1 MKIPSRILEAICNDE
16 LQAQDFYDV
25 YGKENVINACNQI
38 KLSNEQI
45 KQTYSAEDM
54 KRAVAQKLQYAK
66 NNKTSRK
73 YEKFEKIELK
83 QQNFVVFGEKNTEKS
98 QKTSFS
104 KFKVII
110 PTMAAAVIVA
120 VLLPR
125 MILSNNLQNSQNL
138 SEIST
143 KSANIRVKGAKNITN
158 LENSRQNQKSEIRLY
173 KKTDD
178 GVQLLANG
186 DSAKSGDIIQ
196 ITYAPGKNNYGV
208 IFSVD
213 GNGNITRH
221 FPEKS
226 WKSERL
232 SHEKPEIPLDF
243 SYELDNDE
251 IKIYTEDVYE
261 YLKILGITGDIE
273 NNIVR
278 KRIHEIFNDK
288 DDEYR
293 FLLLKGNKLIS
304 STFDII
310 EEN

>member
-25 YGKENVINACNQI
+25 YGKENVINACNEI

-45 KQTYSAEDM
+45 KQTYSVEDM
-54 KRAVAQKLQYAK
+54 KRAVAEKLQNSK
-66 NNKTSRK
+66 NNEITKK
-73 YEKFEKIELK
+73 CEKKEKNELN
-83 QQNFVVFGEKNTEKS
+83 QQNFVVFGEKNTEKH
-98 QKTSFS
+98 QKMSFS
-104 KFKVII
+104 KFKVIV
-110 PTMAAAVIVA
+110 PAMAAAVLAA
-120 VLLPR
+120 VILPR
-125 MILSNNLQNSQNL
+125 MILPENLQNSQNL
-138 SEIST
+138 SENSA
-143 KSANIRVKGAKNITN
+143 KNANIRVKGAKNIEN
-158 LENSRQNQKSEIRLY
+158 LENSRQNQKTEIRLY

-232 SHEKPEIPLDF
+232 SHEKTEIPLDF
-243 SYELDNDE
+243 SYELDNAPSFE
-251 IKIYTEDVYE
+251 CFVMVSSEKEFN
-261 YLKILGITGDIE
+261 LNDIE
-273 NNIVR
+273 
-278 KRIHEIFNDK
+278 KRIENSKELD
-288 DDEYR
+288 Y
-293 FLLLKGNKLIS
+293 LLEMKYLPKKTDGSVFVLEK
-304 STFDII
+304 
-310 EEN
+310 

>member
-1 MKIPSRILEAICNDE
+1 MKIPSRILEAICNNE

-25 YGKENVINACNQI
+25 YGKENVINACNEI

-45 KQTYSAEDM
+45 KQTYSAEEM
-54 KRAVAQKLQYAK
+54 KRAVAQKLQNVK
-66 NNKTSRK
+66 NHESSKKDKKSGKT
-73 YEKFEKIELK
+73 ELK
-83 QQNFVVFGEKNTEKS
+83 HQNFAVFGGNNAQKA

-104 KFKVII
+104 KFKVIV
-110 PTMAAAVIVA
+110 PAMAAAVLAV

-125 MILSNNLQNSQNL
+125 MILSKNLQNPQNL
-138 SEIST
+138 SEISP
-143 KSANIRVKGAKNITN
+143 KSANVRVKGAKNINN

-186 DSAKSGDIIQ
+186 DSVKKGDVIQ

-232 SHEKPEIPLDF
+232 SHEKPEIPLNF
-243 SYELDNDE
+243 SYELDNAPNFECFVMVSSEKEFNLNDIE
-251 IKIYTEDVYE
+251 KRIENSKELE
-261 YLKILGITGDIE
+261 YLLEMKYLPKKTDGA
-273 NNIVR
+273 
-278 KRIHEIFNDK
+278 IFVLEK
-288 DDEYR
+288 
-293 FLLLKGNKLIS
+293 
-304 STFDII
+304 
-310 EEN
+310 

>member
-1 MKIPSRILEAICNDE
+1 MKIPSRILEAICNNE

-25 YGKENVINACNQI
+25 YGKENVINACNEI

-45 KQTYSAEDM
+45 KQTYSAEEM
-54 KRAVAQKLQYAK
+54 KRAVAQKLQNVK
-66 NNKTSRK
+66 NHEGSKKDKKSGKT
-73 YEKFEKIELK
+73 ELK
-83 QQNFVVFGEKNTEKS
+83 HQNFAVFGGNNAQKA

-104 KFKVII
+104 KFKVIV
-110 PTMAAAVIVA
+110 PAMAAAVLAVA
-120 VLLPR
+120 LLPR
-125 MILSNNLQNSQNL
+125 MILSKNLQNPQNL
-138 SEIST
+138 SEISP
-143 KSANIRVKGAKNITN
+143 KSENVRVKGAKNINN

-186 DSAKSGDIIQ
+186 DSVKNGDVIQ

-232 SHEKPEIPLDF
+232 SHEKPEIPLNF
-243 SYELDNDE
+243 SYELDNAPNFECFVMVSSEKEFNLNDIE
-251 IKIYTEDVYE
+251 KRIENSKELE
-261 YLKILGITGDIE
+261 YLLEMKYLPKKTDGA
-273 NNIVR
+273 
-278 KRIHEIFNDK
+278 IFVLEK
-288 DDEYR
+288 
-293 FLLLKGNKLIS
+293 
-304 STFDII
+304 
-310 EEN
+310 

>member
-54 KRAVAQKLQYAK
+54 KRAVAQKLQYAN

-73 YEKFEKIELK
+73 YEKIEKRELK
-83 QQNFVVFGEKNTEKS
+83 QQNFVVFGEKNTEKA
-98 QKTSFS
+98 QKMSFS

-110 PTMAAAVIVA
+110 PAMAAAVIVA

-125 MILSNNLQNSQNL
+125 MFLQNNLQNSKNL

-143 KSANIRVKGAKNITN
+143 KSVNIRVKGAKNITN
-158 LENSRQNQKSEIRLY
+158 LEDSGQTQKYEIRLY

-186 DSAKSGDIIQ
+186 DSVKNGDIIQ
-196 ITYAPGKNNYGV
+196 ITYAPGKNNY
-208 IFSVD
+208 
-213 GNGNITRH
+213 
-221 FPEKS
+221 
-226 WKSERL
+226 
-232 SHEKPEIPLDF
+232 
-243 SYELDNDE
+243 
-251 IKIYTEDVYE
+251 
-261 YLKILGITGDIE
+261 
-273 NNIVR
+273 
-278 KRIHEIFNDK
+278 
-288 DDEYR
+288 
-293 FLLLKGNKLIS
+293 
-304 STFDII
+304 
-310 EEN
+310 

>member
-54 KRAVAQKLQYAK
+54 KRAVAQKLQYAN

-73 YEKFEKIELK
+73 YEKFEKTELK
-83 QQNFVVFGEKNTEKS
+83 QQNFVVFGEKNTEKV

-110 PTMAAAVIVA
+110 PVMAAAVIVA

-173 KKTDD
+173 KKTDM
-178 GVQLLANG
+178 VYSFWQMVTVLKMVIL
-186 DSAKSGDIIQ
+186 SKSLMHLEKIIM
-196 ITYAPGKNNYGV
+196 
-208 IFSVD
+208 
-213 GNGNITRH
+213 
-221 FPEKS
+221 E
-226 WKSERL
+226 
-232 SHEKPEIPLDF
+232 
-243 SYELDNDE
+243 
-251 IKIYTEDVYE
+251 
-261 YLKILGITGDIE
+261 
-273 NNIVR
+273 
-278 KRIHEIFNDK
+278 
-288 DDEYR
+288 
-293 FLLLKGNKLIS
+293 
-304 STFDII
+304 
-310 EEN
+310 

>member
-54 KRAVAQKLQYAK
+54 KRAVAQKLQYAN

-73 YEKFEKIELK
+73 YEKFEKTELK
-83 QQNFVVFGEKNTEKS
+83 QQNFVVFGEKNTEKV

-110 PTMAAAVIVA
+110 PVMAAAVIVA

-125 MILSNNLQNSQNL
+125 MFLQNNLQNSKNL

-143 KSANIRVKGAKNITN
+143 KSVNIRVKGAKNITN
-158 LENSRQNQKSEIRLY
+158 LEDSGQNQKSEIRLY

-186 DSAKSGDIIQ
+186 DSVKNGDIIQ
-196 ITYAPGKNNYGV
+196 ITYAPGKNNY
-208 IFSVD
+208 
-213 GNGNITRH
+213 
-221 FPEKS
+221 
-226 WKSERL
+226 
-232 SHEKPEIPLDF
+232 
-243 SYELDNDE
+243 
-251 IKIYTEDVYE
+251 
-261 YLKILGITGDIE
+261 
-273 NNIVR
+273 
-278 KRIHEIFNDK
+278 
-288 DDEYR
+288 
-293 FLLLKGNKLIS
+293 
-304 STFDII
+304 
-310 EEN
+310 

>member
-1 MKIPSRILEAICNDE
+1 MKIPSRILEAICNNE

-25 YGKENVINACNQI
+25 YGKENVINACNEI

-45 KQTYSAEDM
+45 KQTYSAEEM
-54 KRAVAQKLQYAK
+54 KRAVAQKLQNVK
-66 NNKTSRK
+66 NHEGSKKDKKSGKT
-73 YEKFEKIELK
+73 ELK
-83 QQNFVVFGEKNTEKS
+83 HQNFAVFGGNNAQKA

-104 KFKVII
+104 KFKVIV
-110 PTMAAAVIVA
+110 PAMAAAVLAVA
-120 VLLPR
+120 LLPR
-125 MILSNNLQNSQNL
+125 MILSKNLQNPQNL
-138 SEIST
+138 SEISP
-143 KSANIRVKGAKNITN
+143 KSANVRVKGAKNINN

-186 DSAKSGDIIQ
+186 DSVKNGDVIQ

-232 SHEKPEIPLDF
+232 SHEKPEIPLNF
-243 SYELDNDE
+243 SYELDNAPNFECFVMVSSEKEFNLNDIE
-251 IKIYTEDVYE
+251 KRIENSKELE
-261 YLKILGITGDIE
+261 YLLEMKYLPKKTDGA
-273 NNIVR
+273 
-278 KRIHEIFNDK
+278 IFVLEK
-288 DDEYR
+288 
-293 FLLLKGNKLIS
+293 
-304 STFDII
+304 
-310 EEN
+310 

>member
-1 MKIPSRILEAICNDE
+1 MKIPSRILEAICNNE

-25 YGKENVINACNQI
+25 YGKENVINACNEI

-45 KQTYSAEDM
+45 KQTYSAEEM
-54 KRAVAQKLQYAK
+54 KRAVAQKLQNVK
-66 NNKTSRK
+66 NHESSKKDKKSGKT
-73 YEKFEKIELK
+73 ELK
-83 QQNFVVFGEKNTEKS
+83 HQNFAVFGGNNAQKA

-104 KFKVII
+104 KFKVIV
-110 PTMAAAVIVA
+110 PAMAATVLAVA
-120 VLLPR
+120 LLPR
-125 MILSNNLQNSQNL
+125 MILSKNLQNPQNL
-138 SEIST
+138 SEISP
-143 KSANIRVKGAKNITN
+143 KSANVRVKGAKNINN

-186 DSAKSGDIIQ
+186 DSVKKGDVIQ

-243 SYELDNDE
+243 SYELDNAPNFECFVMVSSEKEFNLNDIE
-251 IKIYTEDVYE
+251 KRIENSKELE
-261 YLKILGITGDIE
+261 YLLEMKYLPKKTDGA
-273 NNIVR
+273 
-278 KRIHEIFNDK
+278 IFVLEK
-288 DDEYR
+288 
-293 FLLLKGNKLIS
+293 
-304 STFDII
+304 
-310 EEN
+310 

>member
-45 KQTYSAEDM
+45 KQAYSAEEM
-54 KRAVAQKLQYAK
+54 KRAVAQKLQNVK
-66 NNKTSRK
+66 NHESSKKDKKSGKT
-73 YEKFEKIELK
+73 ELK
-83 QQNFVVFGEKNTEKS
+83 HQNFAVFGGNNAQKA

-104 KFKVII
+104 KFKVIV
-110 PTMAAAVIVA
+110 PAMAATVLAVA
-120 VLLPR
+120 LLPR
-125 MILSNNLQNSQNL
+125 MILSKNLQNPQNL
-138 SEIST
+138 SEISP
-143 KSANIRVKGAKNITN
+143 KSANVRVKGAKNINN

-186 DSAKSGDIIQ
+186 DSVKKGDVIQ

-232 SHEKPEIPLDF
+232 SHEKPEIPLNF
-243 SYELDNDE
+243 SYELDNAPNFECFVMVSSEKEFNLNDIE
-251 IKIYTEDVYE
+251 KRIGNSKELE
-261 YLKILGITGDIE
+261 YLLEMKYLPKKTDGA
-273 NNIVR
+273 
-278 KRIHEIFNDK
+278 IFVLEK
-288 DDEYR
+288 
-293 FLLLKGNKLIS
+293 
-304 STFDII
+304 
-310 EEN
+310 

>member
-1 MKIPSRILEAICNDE
+1 MKIPSRILEAICNNE

-25 YGKENVINACNQI
+25 YGKENVINACNEI

-45 KQTYSAEDM
+45 KQTYSAEEM
-54 KRAVAQKLQYAK
+54 KRAVAQKLQNVK
-66 NNKTSRK
+66 NHESSKKDKKSGKT
-73 YEKFEKIELK
+73 ELK
-83 QQNFVVFGEKNTEKS
+83 HQNFAVFGGNNAQKA

-104 KFKVII
+104 KFKVIV
-110 PTMAAAVIVA
+110 PAMAAAVLAVA
-120 VLLPR
+120 LLPR
-125 MILSNNLQNSQNL
+125 MILSKNLQNPQNL
-138 SEIST
+138 SEISP
-143 KSANIRVKGAKNITN
+143 KSANVRVKGAKNINN

-186 DSAKSGDIIQ
+186 DSVKNGDVIQ

-232 SHEKPEIPLDF
+232 SHEKPEIPLNF
-243 SYELDNDE
+243 SYELDNAPNFECFVMVSSEKEFNLNDIE
-251 IKIYTEDVYE
+251 KRIENSKELE
-261 YLKILGITGDIE
+261 YLLEMKYLPKKTDGA
-273 NNIVR
+273 
-278 KRIHEIFNDK
+278 IFVLEK
-288 DDEYR
+288 
-293 FLLLKGNKLIS
+293 
-304 STFDII
+304 
-310 EEN
+310 

>member
-54 KRAVAQKLQYAK
+54 KRAVAQKLQYAN

-73 YEKFEKIELK
+73 YEKFEKTELK
-83 QQNFVVFGEKNTEKS
+83 QQNFVVFGEKNTEKV

-110 PTMAAAVIVA
+110 PVMAAAVIVA

-186 DSAKSGDIIQ
+186 DSVKNGDIIQ
-196 ITYAPGKNNYGV
+196 ITYAPGKNNY
-208 IFSVD
+208 
-213 GNGNITRH
+213 
-221 FPEKS
+221 
-226 WKSERL
+226 
-232 SHEKPEIPLDF
+232 
-243 SYELDNDE
+243 
-251 IKIYTEDVYE
+251 
-261 YLKILGITGDIE
+261 
-273 NNIVR
+273 
-278 KRIHEIFNDK
+278 
-288 DDEYR
+288 
-293 FLLLKGNKLIS
+293 
-304 STFDII
+304 
-310 EEN
+310 

>member
-54 KRAVAQKLQYAK
+54 KRAVAQKLQYAN

-73 YEKFEKIELK
+73 YEKFEKTELK
-83 QQNFVVFGEKNTEKS
+83 QQNFVVFGEKNTEKA

-186 DSAKSGDIIQ
+186 DSVKNGDIIQ

-213 GNGNITRH
+213 GNGNITRP

-232 SHEKPEIPLDF
+232 SHEKP
-243 SYELDNDE
+243 
-251 IKIYTEDVYE
+251 
-261 YLKILGITGDIE
+261 
-273 NNIVR
+273 
-278 KRIHEIFNDK
+278 
-288 DDEYR
+288 
-293 FLLLKGNKLIS
+293 
-304 STFDII
+304 
-310 EEN
+310 

>member
-1 MKIPSRILEAICNDE
+1 MKIPSRILEAICNNE

-25 YGKENVINACNQI
+25 YGKENVINACNEI

-45 KQTYSAEDM
+45 KQTYSAEEM
-54 KRAVAQKLQYAK
+54 KRAVAQKLQNVK
-66 NNKTSRK
+66 NHESSKKDKKSGKT
-73 YEKFEKIELK
+73 ELK
-83 QQNFVVFGEKNTEKS
+83 HQNFAVFGGNNVQKA

-104 KFKVII
+104 KFKVIV
-110 PTMAAAVIVA
+110 PAMAATVLAVA
-120 VLLPR
+120 LLPR
-125 MILSNNLQNSQNL
+125 MILSKNLQNPQNL
-138 SEIST
+138 SEISP
-143 KSANIRVKGAKNITN
+143 KSANVRVKGAKNINN

-186 DSAKSGDIIQ
+186 DSVKNGDVIQ

-232 SHEKPEIPLDF
+232 SHEKPEIPLNF
-243 SYELDNDE
+243 SYELDNAPNFECFVMVSSEKEFNLNDIE
-251 IKIYTEDVYE
+251 KRIENSKELE
-261 YLKILGITGDIE
+261 YLLEMKYLPKKTDGA
-273 NNIVR
+273 
-278 KRIHEIFNDK
+278 IFVLEK
-288 DDEYR
+288 
-293 FLLLKGNKLIS
+293 
-304 STFDII
+304 
-310 EEN
+310 

>member
-1 MKIPSRILEAICNDE
+1 MKIPSRILEAICNNE

-25 YGKENVINACNQI
+25 YGKENVINACNEL

-45 KQTYSAEDM
+45 KQTYSAEEM
-54 KRAVAQKLQYAK
+54 KRAVAQKLQNVK
-66 NNKTSRK
+66 NHESSKKDKKSGKT
-73 YEKFEKIELK
+73 ELK
-83 QQNFVVFGEKNTEKS
+83 HQNFAVFGGNNAQKA

-104 KFKVII
+104 KFKVIV
-110 PTMAAAVIVA
+110 PAMAAAVLAVA
-120 VLLPR
+120 LLPR
-125 MILSNNLQNSQNL
+125 MILSKNLQNPQNL
-138 SEIST
+138 SEISP
-143 KSANIRVKGAKNITN
+143 KSANVRVKGAKNINN

-186 DSAKSGDIIQ
+186 DSVKNGDVIQ

-232 SHEKPEIPLDF
+232 SHEKPEIPLNF
-243 SYELDNDE
+243 SYELDNAPNFECFVMVSSEKEFNLNDIE
-251 IKIYTEDVYE
+251 KRIENSKELE
-261 YLKILGITGDIE
+261 YLLEMKYLPKKTDGA
-273 NNIVR
+273 
-278 KRIHEIFNDK
+278 IFVLEK
-288 DDEYR
+288 
-293 FLLLKGNKLIS
+293 
-304 STFDII
+304 
-310 EEN
+310 

>member
-1 MKIPSRILEAICNDE
+1 MKIPTRILEAICNNE

-25 YGKENVINACNQI
+25 YGKENVINACNEI

-54 KRAVAQKLQYAK
+54 KRAVAQKLQNAK
-66 NNKTSRK
+66 NHKNS
-73 YEKFEKIELK
+73 EKDKKIGKNEVK
-83 QQNFVVFGEKNTEKS
+83 KQNFVVLRGKNTEKH
-98 QKTSFS
+98 QKMSFS
-104 KFKVII
+104 KFKVIV
-110 PTMAAAVIVA
+110 PAMAAAVLAA
-120 VLLPR
+120 VILPR
-125 MILSNNLQNSQNL
+125 MILPENLQNSQNL
-138 SEIST
+138 SEN
-143 KSANIRVKGAKNITN
+143 SAKNANFRVKGAKNIEN
-158 LENSRQNQKSEIRLY
+158 LENSRQNQKTEIRLY

-186 DSAKSGDIIQ
+186 DSVKNGDIIQ

-243 SYELDNDE
+243 SYELDNAPSFE
-251 IKIYTEDVYE
+251 CFVMVSSEKEFN
-261 YLKILGITGDIE
+261 LNDIE
-273 NNIVR
+273 
-278 KRIHEIFNDK
+278 KRIENSKELD
-288 DDEYR
+288 Y
-293 FLLLKGNKLIS
+293 LLEMKYLPKKTDGSVFVLEK
-304 STFDII
+304 
-310 EEN
+310 

>member
-1 MKIPSRILEAICNDE
+1 MKIPSRILEAICNNE

-25 YGKENVINACNQI
+25 YGKENVINACNEI

-45 KQTYSAEDM
+45 KQTYSAEEM
-54 KRAVAQKLQYAK
+54 KRAVAQKLQNVK
-66 NNKTSRK
+66 NHESSKKDKKSGKT
-73 YEKFEKIELK
+73 ELK
-83 QQNFVVFGEKNTEKS
+83 HQNFAVFGGNNAQKA

-104 KFKVII
+104 KFKVIV
-110 PTMAAAVIVA
+110 PAMAATVLAVA
-120 VLLPR
+120 LLPR
-125 MILSNNLQNSQNL
+125 MILSKNLQNPQNL
-138 SEIST
+138 SEISP
-143 KSANIRVKGAKNITN
+143 KSANVRVKGAKNINN

-186 DSAKSGDIIQ
+186 DSVKKGDVIQ

-232 SHEKPEIPLDF
+232 SHEKPEIPLNF
-243 SYELDNDE
+243 SYELDNAPNFECFVMVSSEKEFNLNDIE
-251 IKIYTEDVYE
+251 KRIENSKELE
-261 YLKILGITGDIE
+261 YLLEMKYLPKKTDGA
-273 NNIVR
+273 
-278 KRIHEIFNDK
+278 IFVLEK
-288 DDEYR
+288 
-293 FLLLKGNKLIS
+293 
-304 STFDII
+304 
-310 EEN
+310 

>member
-1 MKIPSRILEAICNDE
+1 MKIPSRILEAICNNE

-25 YGKENVINACNQI
+25 YGKENVINACNEI

-45 KQTYSAEDM
+45 KQTYSAEEM
-54 KRAVAQKLQYAK
+54 KRAVAQKLQNVK
-66 NNKTSRK
+66 NHESSKKDKKSGKT
-73 YEKFEKIELK
+73 ELK
-83 QQNFVVFGEKNTEKS
+83 HQNFAVFGGNNVQKA

-104 KFKVII
+104 KFKVIV
-110 PTMAAAVIVA
+110 PAMAAAVLAVA
-120 VLLPR
+120 LLPR
-125 MILSNNLQNSQNL
+125 MILSKNLQNPKNL
-138 SEIST
+138 SEISP
-143 KSANIRVKGAKNITN
+143 KSANVRVKGAKNINN

-186 DSAKSGDIIQ
+186 DSVKNGDVIQ

-232 SHEKPEIPLDF
+232 SHEKPEIPLNF
-243 SYELDNDE
+243 SYELDNAPNFECFVMVSSEKEFNLNDIE
-251 IKIYTEDVYE
+251 KRIENSKELE
-261 YLKILGITGDIE
+261 YLLEMKYLPKKTDGA
-273 NNIVR
+273 
-278 KRIHEIFNDK
+278 IFVLEK
-288 DDEYR
+288 
-293 FLLLKGNKLIS
+293 
-304 STFDII
+304 
-310 EEN
+310 

>member
-1 MKIPSRILEAICNDE
+1 MKIPSRILEAICNNE

-25 YGKENVINACNQI
+25 YGKENVINACNEI

-45 KQTYSAEDM
+45 KQTYSAEEM
-54 KRAVAQKLQYAK
+54 KRAVAQKLQNVK
-66 NNKTSRK
+66 NHESSKKDKKSGKT
-73 YEKFEKIELK
+73 ELK
-83 QQNFVVFGEKNTEKS
+83 HQNFAVFGGNNVQKA

-104 KFKVII
+104 KFKVIV
-110 PTMAAAVIVA
+110 PAMAAAVLAVA
-120 VLLPR
+120 LLPR
-125 MILSNNLQNSQNL
+125 MILSKNLQNPQNL
-138 SEIST
+138 SEISP
-143 KSANIRVKGAKNITN
+143 KSANVRVKGAKNINN

-186 DSAKSGDIIQ
+186 DSVKNGDVIQ

-232 SHEKPEIPLDF
+232 SHEKPEIPLNF
-243 SYELDNDE
+243 SYELDNAPNFECFVMVSSEKEFNLNDIE
-251 IKIYTEDVYE
+251 KRIENSKELE
-261 YLKILGITGDIE
+261 YLLEMKYLPKKTDGA
-273 NNIVR
+273 
-278 KRIHEIFNDK
+278 IFVLEK
-288 DDEYR
+288 
-293 FLLLKGNKLIS
+293 
-304 STFDII
+304 
-310 EEN
+310 

>member
-1 MKIPSRILEAICNDE
+1 MKIPSRILEAICNNE

-25 YGKENVINACNQI
+25 YGKENVINACNEI

-45 KQTYSAEDM
+45 KQTYSAEEM
-54 KRAVAQKLQYAK
+54 KRAVAQKLQNVK
-66 NNKTSRK
+66 NHESSKKDKKSGKT
-73 YEKFEKIELK
+73 ELK
-83 QQNFVVFGEKNTEKS
+83 HQNFAVFGGNNAQKA

-104 KFKVII
+104 KFKVIV
-110 PTMAAAVIVA
+110 PAMAAAVLAV

-125 MILSNNLQNSQNL
+125 MILSKNLQNPQNL
-138 SEIST
+138 SEISP
-143 KSANIRVKGAKNITN
+143 KSANVRVKGAKNINN

-186 DSAKSGDIIQ
+186 DSVKKGDVIQ

-232 SHEKPEIPLDF
+232 SHEKSEIPLNF
-243 SYELDNDE
+243 SYELDNAPNFECFVMVSSEKEFNLNDIE
-251 IKIYTEDVYE
+251 KRIENSKELE
-261 YLKILGITGDIE
+261 YLLEMKYLPKKTDGA
-273 NNIVR
+273 
-278 KRIHEIFNDK
+278 IFVLEK
-288 DDEYR
+288 
-293 FLLLKGNKLIS
+293 
-304 STFDII
+304 
-310 EEN
+310 